1 MKHSLFKGK
10 STRTKAFTLI
20 TVGVILVVLAV
31 NYLLTYLVSSKGMYV
46 DLTPEELYTL
56 SDAMKKECEFVD
68 TLDDGEDALT
78 ITFCSDPDQ
87 LTSSAITRTVYFM
100 ALDMEREFENIEVR
114 EINSIYNPTALSD
127 YRTTSLTAIKPTDV
141 IISYR
146 GIYRIVSADS
156 FWTKSN
162 ESTYFSFNGEYRMAT
177 LIKSVTAINKPVAY
191 FTTGHGETVY
201 NGAAAD
207 SEMSVKAAGIYDLL
221 SEQGLTV
228 KTINLK
234 DTEIPD
240 DCALLVINDPREDFK
255 TDSTQA
261 DSFFYRSETDKID
274 YYLRKNQG
282 ALMVMRD
289 PSLVDENGDGVLKN
303 LDALLYEWGFDFS
316 SSTVIDGENSIGSS
330 TNVIGVYETDTNSYA
345 NAIYG
350 DFASLPS
357 APYTVFSD
365 VGYINCSFYEN
376 MVKNED
382 GAGDV
387 TLTYESFMKSYDT
400 AVALKDGVIDSE
412 NTALDLAA
420 VSVRKEHKS
429 DNNES
434 NFSYVFCVNSAD
446 FLSVELL
453 SNRTYANYDI
463 VSAVVNNISRNDVY
477 ASMELGGLSLNSP
490 KYGGKQLIYDNLTEQ
505 LSEIY
510 NADAT
515 YKGYTLGFTG
525 KIRTVILV
533 VTLAVPAIPLVIGI
547 VIKLRRKFL

>member
-201 NGAAAD
+201 NGAAAG

-240 DCALLVINDPREDFK
+240 DCALLVINNPREDFK
-255 TDSTQA
+255 TDSTQS

-289 PSLVDENGDGVLKN
+289 PTLVDENGDGVLKN

-316 SSTVIDGENSIGSS
+316 SSVVIDGENSIGSS

-365 VGYINCSFYEN
+365 AGYIKCSFYEN
-376 MVKNED
+376 TVRNED

-387 TLTYESFMKSYDT
+387 TLTYEPFLTSYDT
-400 AVALKDGVIDSE
+400 AVALKGGVIDSE
-412 NTALDLAA
+412 KTALDLAA

-434 NFSYVFCVNSAD
+434 DFSYVFCVNSAE
-446 FLSVELL
+446 FLSGELL

-515 YKGYTLGFTG
+515 YKGYTLGFAG
-525 KIRTVILV
+525 AIRKIIVA
-533 VTLAVPAIPLVIGI
+533 VTLTVPAIPLVIGVI
-547 VIKLRRKFL
+547 IKLRRKFL